1 MEIWKD
7 IPGYEGLYQVSNYGR
22 VKSLER
28 LVKNGKDRFY
38 LKKETILKQSMT
50 TTGYKMVNFSV
61 NKKVKYFKVHRLVMA
76 AFFGESQLIVNHM
89 DGNPINNHIS
99 NLEYC
104 TQAENLEHAL
114 NTGLRKSYRIYEKEI
129 LDDYKIGMSVN
140 QIVDKYKTSF
150 KSINHLLDKNGLKKR
165 KRGSFLNK
173 YNIDLEELKDMFDA
187 GIKNKEIANYFNTNT
202 SLIARR
208 KYQYKKGEI

>member
-1 MEIWKD
+1 METWKD
-7 IPGYEGLYQVSNYGR
+7 IPSYEGLYQVSDYGR

-50 TTGYKMVNFSV
+50 TTGYKMIGFSV
-61 NKKVKYFKVHRLVMA
+61 NKEVKYFKVHRLVMA
-76 AFFGESQLIVNHM
+76 AFFGESELTVNHK

-129 LDDYKIGMSVN
+129 INDYKKGMSVKG
-140 QIVDKYKTSF
+140 IVEKYTTCF
-150 KSINHLLDKNGLKKR
+150 KSVNTLLDKYGLEKR
-165 KRGSFLNK
+165 KRGTFINK
-173 YNIDLEELKDMFDA
+173 YDIDLEELKDMFDN

>member
-1 MEIWKD
+1 METWKD
-7 IPGYEGLYQVSNYGR
+7 IPSYEGLYQVSDYGR

-50 TTGYKMVNFSV
+50 TTGYKMIGFSV
-61 NKKVKYFKVHRLVMA
+61 NKEVKYFKVHRLVMA
-76 AFFGESQLIVNHM
+76 AFFGESELTVNHK

-129 LDDYKIGMSVN
+129 INDYEKGMSVKG
-140 QIVDKYKTSF
+140 IVEKYTTCF
-150 KSINHLLDKNGLKKR
+150 KSVNTLLDKYGLEKR
-165 KRGSFLNK
+165 KRGTFINK
-173 YNIDLEELKDMFDA
+173 YDIDLEELKDMFDN